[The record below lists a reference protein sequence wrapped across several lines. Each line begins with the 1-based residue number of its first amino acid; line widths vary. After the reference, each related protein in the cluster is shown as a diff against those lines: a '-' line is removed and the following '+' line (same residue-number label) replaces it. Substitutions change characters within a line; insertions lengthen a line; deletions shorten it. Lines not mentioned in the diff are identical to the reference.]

1 VSRRRTTQDE
11 LARAR
16 ESLARARA
24 SSADPWRVAELQLRY
39 DRLLERALE
48 EAEAGAGPETRLAVV
63 PVVRTRAEPFPLD
76 WVDES
81 GRPRRG
87 RGEDEPS

>member
-1 VSRRRTTQDE
+1 MTRRRTTNEE

-24 SSADPWRVAELQLRY
+24 SSADPWRVAELQLKY
-39 DRLLERALE
+39 DRLLEAALE
-48 EAEAGAGPETRLAVV
+48 EDAAGPRPGLAAVRDV
-63 PVVRTRAEPFPLD
+63 PAARTRAEPFPLE

-81 GRPRRG
+81 GRARRS
-87 RGEDEPS
+87 RGEEPS

>member
-1 VSRRRTTQDE
+1 MTRRRRTTQDE

-24 SSADPWRVAELQLRY
+24 SSADPWRVAELQLKY
-39 DRLLERALE
+39 DRLLEAALE
-48 EAEAGAGPETRLAVV
+48 EDAVRPRPGLAVV
-63 PVVRTRAEPFPLD
+63 PAARTRAEPFPLE

-81 GRPRRG
+81 GRARRS
-87 RGEDEPS
+87 RGEPS

>member
-1 VSRRRTTQDE
+1 MTRRRRTIQDE

-24 SSADPWRVAELQLRY
+24 SQADPWRVAELQLRY
-39 DRLLERALE
+39 DRLLEAALE
-48 EAEAGAGPETRLAVV
+48 EDAAGPRPALAVRDV
-63 PVVRTRAEPFPLD
+63 PAARTRAEPFPLE

-87 RGEDEPS
+87 RGEPS

>member
-1 VSRRRTTQDE
+1 MTRRRTTQDE

-24 SSADPWRVAELQLRY
+24 SQADPWRVAELQLRY
-39 DRLLERALE
+39 DRLLEAALE
-48 EAEAGAGPETRLAVV
+48 EDAVGSRLALAVERV
-63 PVVRTRAEPFPLD
+63 PAARTRAEPFPLE

-87 RGEDEPS
+87 RGEPS